1 MDRTGK
7 YTVVKPCNDHGAVTL
22 RDHPRNGTFHVVE
35 YGDTDAENALAEL
48 DAGSVVQLE
57 LERTGRRGNAW
68 RAATAEP
75 VENV

>member
-1 MDRTGK
+1 MNRTGR
-7 YTVVKPCNDHGAVTL
+7 YTVVRSCNDHGAVTL

-35 YGDTDAENALAEL
+35 YGNDDAEEALADL

-68 RAATAEP
+68 RVSAADPIESG
-75 VENV
+75 